1 MENQVTYNEMIEV
14 FNNTYDILK
23 RKEALLDFIRT
34 KRKKADY
41 DKEIRKRKT
50 DK

>member
-14 FNNTYDILK
+14 FNNTDDTLK
-23 RKEALLDFIRT
+23 RKEALVDFIKT
-34 KRKKADY
+34 KRKKTNY

-50 DK
+50 DQ